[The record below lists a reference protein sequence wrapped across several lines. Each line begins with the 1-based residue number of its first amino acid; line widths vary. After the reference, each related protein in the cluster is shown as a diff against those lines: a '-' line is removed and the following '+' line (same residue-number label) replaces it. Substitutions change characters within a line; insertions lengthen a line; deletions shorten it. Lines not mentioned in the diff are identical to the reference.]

1 MSEETPAPQEVR
13 LTDLKLDITST
24 DFEYEPAWIAHFQAQ
39 EAPQFAGVDPNL
51 FVHPGAEDDGTR
63 YA

>member
-1 MSEETPAPQEVR
+1 MSEEGPGPQEVR
-13 LTDLKLDITST
+13 LTDLKLDLTST
-24 DFEYEPAWIAHFQAQ
+24 DLHYDANWIAHFQAQ

-51 FVHPGAEDDGTR
+51 YLPGGEDDGAR